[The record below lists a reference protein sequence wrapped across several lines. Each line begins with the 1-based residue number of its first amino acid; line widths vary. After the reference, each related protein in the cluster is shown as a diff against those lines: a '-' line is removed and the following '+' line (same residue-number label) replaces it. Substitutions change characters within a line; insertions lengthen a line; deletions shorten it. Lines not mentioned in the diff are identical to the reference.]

1 MCSADFPNS
10 WKAWGKQLSCIFSYN
25 SNKNNRK
32 SRILSVAA
40 SLELLYFVLAA
51 SDPCWFVLAAGY
63 QADVDASW
71 LVFFGLILRVW
82 QSTRLHANYYSSLM
96 LLRDSLTRRDLR
108 ADAAL
113 SWRFG
118 YQISEVPCNSNCM
131 ILWWYVIIILK
142 FVFLPLQFCQEDLI
156 GYWICHTVSPYQGCR
171 YSWINTAISYYHV
184 LCKFS
189 FFSPYFSNGE
199 FCLKWML
206 WVSPWLGQI

>member
-1 MCSADFPNS
+1 MCSADFSNS
-10 WKAWGKQLSCIFSYN
+10 WTAWGKQFICIFSYN
-25 SNKNNRK
+25 SNKINRK

-51 SDPCWFVLAAGY
+51 SDPHWFVLAAGY

-82 QSTRLHANYYSSLM
+82 QSTQLHENYYSSLT
-96 LLRDSLTRRDLR
+96 LLRDSLTWRDLR
-108 ADAAL
+108 ADPAS
-113 SWRFG
+113 SWRFD

-131 ILWWYVIIILK
+131 ILWWHVIVILK
-142 FVFLPLQFCQEDLI
+142 FVFCHYSSVKKTWC
-156 GYWICHTVSPYQGCR
+156 YWICHTVSPYKGCR

-189 FFSPYFSNGE
+189 SFFSYFSNGE